1 MRTKLEDLVDQA
13 LENKLKQENATD
25 SSDLLGDCYYNVI
38 ELEKVFKENDVSYT
52 VYRGALKGDYR
63 PDNIPDS
70 FDEANKIGR
79 VHYWIESNG
88 FICEICSE
96 SELNYG
102 KKLVSEERPP
112 NYIVFSDSKANSLI

>member
-1 MRTKLEDLVDQA
+1 MKNQLETAVETA
-13 LENKLKQENATD
+13 LENRLDEKNL
-25 SSDLLGDCYYNVI
+25 SSSEDLLGDCYYNVK
-38 ELEKVFKENDVSYT
+38 ELEEVLRSEGISYK

-70 FDEANKIGR
+70 FKDANEIGR

-88 FICEICSE
+88 FICEISSE

-102 KKLVSEERPP
+102 DTLVSKERPP
-112 NYIVFSDSKANSLI
+112 NYIVFSDSEVDTL